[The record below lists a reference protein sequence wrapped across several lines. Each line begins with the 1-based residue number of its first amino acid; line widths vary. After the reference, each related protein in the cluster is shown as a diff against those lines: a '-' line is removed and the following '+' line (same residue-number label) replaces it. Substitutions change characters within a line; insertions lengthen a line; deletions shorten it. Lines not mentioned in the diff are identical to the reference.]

1 MKLRREL
8 EEAALQSEA
17 TAAGLRKKHSDA
29 MAEMGEQLENLTR
42 LKVKLEKD
50 KQGMKAEIEDLNATI
65 EAAQKAKVIYKTY
78 QENTSHMTTTSYT
91 HLIFVCLDVYM
102 CR

>member
-1 MKLRREL
+1 M
-8 EEAALQSEA
+8 LQSEA

-65 EAAQKAKVIYKTY
+65 EASQKAKVSYRIYQHIMHEHNLT
-78 QENTSHMTTTSYT
+78 HTTEP
-91 HLIFVCLDVYM
+91 LRVRMFPRVDEL
-102 CR
+102 